1 MRRYLTPTVTSLI
14 KIAIVAL
21 MAHGLLLFNDGLYFD
36 AWLFDTHIKNGDYG
50 LIYQWQRDHGRPL
63 AGVYYI
69 INGLIFT
76 SIFSHKALMFVLLL
90 TTAWAIYGICRR
102 VNLPDPFAVLISLV
116 GLTFPAYQT
125 YPDQSSNAQ
134 IVNQAQFYLAAWLVL
149 SSSHWSRFKRHLALS
164 ASLILF
170 LISFSTEAYLAF
182 YVPFLLIWL
191 IYLIYNRQFSLFQ
204 AFGRLIRYRLI
215 FIVLPALY
223 YLIVNLFFAPQGL
236 YANYTDP
243 ALEYLIS
250 PTLWAK
256 FLRNAVVYP
265 IAWGFESL
273 IQELGLLSL
282 LILGGIFIVFY
293 KYWSQIN
300 PPPTDPVPP
309 HFYGLLLLGC
319 LMFVIGSAPYVAGNR
334 IPTLHGYESR
344 YSLMMSVPI
353 GVLISAAYVYLA
365 HRLPRQNWL
374 WTGAIC
380 LLLSAFVTAQISN
393 YITWQAEWVKTR
405 SWMTNLKTI
414 PLASDISIF
423 KLDDQWE
430 PLPDERNWQYFYRE
444 RTLEFSVMLQQT
456 LNNDQFP
463 LGMTGNPLETE
474 LSGIYRKIFF
484 VDRYDR
490 AGCQATLTIQRAP
503 KIANMTEL
511 ALTRQYFY
519 YRLLAPESLNTF
531 LRSLSEVN
539 VALIRSSAATNCK
552 LSP

>member
-1 MRRYLTPTVTSLI
+1 
-14 KIAIVAL
+14 
-21 MAHGLLLFNDGLYFD
+21 MAHGLLLLNDGLYFD
-36 AWLFDTHIKNGDYG
+36 AWLFDTHIENGDYG

-90 TTAWAIYGICRR
+90 STAWAIYGICRR
-102 VNLPDPFAVLISLV
+102 VNLPDTLAVLISVV

-134 IVNQAQFYLAAWLVL
+134 IVNQAQFYVAAWLVL
-149 SSSHWSRFKRHLALS
+149 SSSRWSRFKRHFALS
-164 ASLILF
+164 ISLILF
-170 LISFSTEAYLAF
+170 LISFSTESYIAF
-182 YVPFLLIWL
+182 YLPFLLVWL
-191 IYLIYNRQFSLFQ
+191 IYLIHNRQFSLFQ
-204 AFGRLIRYRLI
+204 SFARLLRYRLI

-223 YLIVNLFFAPQGL
+223 YLLVKLFFPPQGL
-236 YANYTDP
+236 YENYTNP

-250 PTLWAK
+250 PTVWAK
-256 FLRNAVVYP
+256 FLRNAVAYP
-265 IAWGFESL
+265 IVWGFESL
-273 IQELGLLSL
+273 ILELGGFSL
-282 LILGGIFIVFY
+282 FILGSVLVVFHRFLAQPQPQP
-293 KYWSQIN
+293 SN
-300 PPPTDPVPP
+300 LLPP
-309 HFYGLLLLGC
+309 HFYWLMILGG
-319 LMFVIGSAPYVAGNR
+319 LMFLIGSAPYVAGNR

-344 YSLMMSVPI
+344 YSLMMAVPL
-353 GVLISAAYVYLA
+353 GALISAAYAYVGY
-365 HRLPRQNWL
+365 RWPRQNWV
-374 WTGAIC
+374 WTVIIC
-380 LLLSAFVTAQISN
+380 LLLSAFVAAQISN

-405 SWMTNLKTI
+405 SWMSNLKTL
-414 PLASDISIF
+414 PLAAEISIF

-456 LNNDQFP
+456 LDNDKFP

-490 AGCQATLTIQRAP
+490 AGCQATLSIQRAP
-503 KIANMTEL
+503 QLANMTEL
-511 ALTRQYFY
+511 TLTRQYFY
-519 YRLLAPESLNTF
+519 YRFLAPESLDTF

-539 VALIRSSAATNCK
+539 VALIRSNAATNCK